1 MQENAK
7 IIKKRRYLKRS
18 QDTMRLSLEKRE
30 LFVNGVKQILK
41 TALML
46 FFTFALILSGY
57 YLYYQATT
65 LANFQ
70 ISNFE
75 IKGNSFLEK
84 SKVMQLAKQS
94 VLGQNIFQAN
104 IQLVPDR
111 LRDNPWIE
119 TAEVSRKMPDS
130 LQVKIKERIPFAKI
144 EMTDGKTFLIDRKAF
159 LIKEIESHEY
169 QILPAMQLN
178 DDTYYEIGSS
188 LQSEEIKNC
197 IKFIEKIISVKNSDQ
212 VINFTSITMEEGGRY
227 TLKTPSTSVRL
238 SEESLKE
245 NLDKLRKASKIIH
258 QEGLKIKSIDLT
270 FDDQVVLEL
279 L

>member
-1 MQENAK
+1 
-7 IIKKRRYLKRS
+7 
-18 QDTMRLSLEKRE
+18 MRLSLEKRE

-178 DDTYYEIGSS
+178 DNTYYEIGNS

-197 IKFIEKIISVKNSDQ
+197 IKFIEKILSVKNSDQ
-212 VINFTSITMEEGGRY
+212 VINFTSLTMEEGGRY

>member
-46 FFTFALILSGY
+46 FFTFALILGGY

-178 DDTYYEIGSS
+178 DDTYYEIGNS

-197 IKFIEKIISVKNSDQ
+197 IKFIEKILSVKNSDQ
-212 VINFTSITMEEGGRY
+212 VINFTSLTMEEGGRY

>member
-46 FFTFALILSGY
+46 FFTFALILGGY

-119 TAEVSRKMPDS
+119 KAEVSRKMPDS

-144 EMTDGKTFLIDRKAF
+144 KMTDGKTFLIDRKAF

-169 QILPAMQLN
+169 QILPAMQLKA
-178 DDTYYEIGSS
+178 DTYYEIGNF

-197 IKFIEKIISVKNSDQ
+197 IKFIEKILSVKNSDQ
-212 VINFTSITMEEGGRY
+212 VINFTSLTMEEGGRY

>member
-46 FFTFALILSGY
+46 FFTFALILGGY

-84 SKVMQLAKQS
+84 SKVMQLAKQG

-169 QILPAMQLN
+169 QILPVMQLN

-197 IKFIEKIISVKNSDQ
+197 IKFIEKILSVKNSDQ
-212 VINFTSITMEEGGRY
+212 VINFTSLTMEEGGRY

>member
-41 TALML
+41 TALMS
-46 FFTFALILSGY
+46 FFTFALILGGF

-84 SKVMQLAKQS
+84 SKVMQLAKQG
-94 VLGQNIFQAN
+94 VFGQNIFQAN

-178 DDTYYEIGSS
+178 DDTYYEIGNS

-197 IKFIEKIISVKNSDQ
+197 IKFIEKILSVKNSDQ
-212 VINFTSITMEEGGRY
+212 VINFTSLTMEEGGRY

>member
-41 TALML
+41 TALMS
-46 FFTFALILSGY
+46 FFTFALILGGF

-84 SKVMQLAKQS
+84 SKVMQLAKQG

-169 QILPAMQLN
+169 QILPAMQLKA
-178 DDTYYEIGSS
+178 DTYYEIGNF

-197 IKFIEKIISVKNSDQ
+197 IKFIEKILSVKNSDQ
-212 VINFTSITMEEGGRY
+212 VINFTSLTMEEGGRY

-245 NLDKLRKASKIIH
+245 NLDNLRIVSKIIH
-258 QEGLKIKSIDLT
+258 QKGLKIKSIDLT

>member
-1 MQENAK
+1 
-7 IIKKRRYLKRS
+7 
-18 QDTMRLSLEKRE
+18 MRLSLEKRE

-41 TALML
+41 TALMS
-46 FFTFALILSGY
+46 FFTFALILGGF

-84 SKVMQLAKQS
+84 SKVMQLAKQG

-144 EMTDGKTFLIDRKAF
+144 EMTDGKTFLIDKKAF

-169 QILPAMQLN
+169 QILPVMQLN

-227 TLKTPSTSVRL
+227 TLKTPSTSVRV
-238 SEESLKE
+238 SEENLKE
-245 NLDKLRKASKIIH
+245 NLDNLRIASKIIH
-258 QEGLKIKSIDLT
+258 QEGLKIKFIDLT